1 MRNSAPPPRQLKI
14 RKYSNRRF
22 YDTTRSRHVT
32 LRELHELICAGHDLA
47 ITDSATGGDITNQV
61 LTQII
66 LERDTPKLGLLPS
79 NVLHEVIRTQQQ
91 FLWSVVEQ
99 FFQQA
104 LRAQQVS
111 QERWA
116 SFVRNVFGIHP
127 MAPTGPIEFARA
139 VMEAFAP
146 LGVSLSEGQV
156 AAGTPAGGRDEELA
170 ELHRQVAEL
179 TRRMEAPGGGA
190 GSGC

>member
-1 MRNSAPPPRQLKI
+1 MSHPAPAPRQLRI

-32 LRELHELICAGHDLA
+32 LRELHELICAGHEVT
-47 ITDSATGGDITNQV
+47 ITDSASGADITNQV

-91 FLWSVVEQ
+91 FLWTVVEQ

-104 LRAQQVS
+104 LRAQQIS

-116 SFVRNVFGIHP
+116 GFIRNVFEINP
-127 MAPTGPIEFARA
+127 AVPTGPIEFTRA

-146 LGVSLSEGQV
+146 SGSPRSEGLA
-156 AAGTPAGGRDEELA
+156 AAGAREGARDEELA
-170 ELHRQVAEL
+170 ELRRQVAEL
-179 TRRMEAPGGGA
+179 MRRVEALGGEH
-190 GSGC
+190 